1 MLVDNYIERKLPNG
15 MVPYAHQL
23 EAAQTAI
30 HQRKSLNA
38 FEVGLGKTLTA
49 ILVGRVYK
57 RTTDNDIVVVAP
69 ASLQENWRR
78 ELDGLLEAHICSAGK
93 IPLPGDFSGPFFL
106 IVDEAHYYQNILSKR
121 TKAILAL
128 SDASQGN
135 MLLTATPIRNY
146 PSNLFPLL
154 KAIDH
159 PVGQNYNRYLVR
171 YCNAKVAGSSNLMSL
186 HSQIQTSITTGSK
199 EDYLDLPSFT
209 RIMQKVKFWGIAQI
223 IFNKAIGEMRKEYK
237 LRVES
242 GQISNRGFHI
252 VILNHLRHAASMG
265 KAVQAVKIAEKA
277 LENDHN
283 VVIFTGFNSS
293 ARYIN
298 RWLGEHGTRLL
309 NGAVPKHKRQKL
321 VDDFQ
326 EDLADVFI
334 MTKAGSAGLNLQ
346 RGTVFISVD
355 RTWSPYDM
363 IQAEGRIHR
372 NGQHNK
378 CWSIWIQDEVI
389 DPYLDHMM
397 LRKYRV
403 AREVLYGTVDTMEG
417 LGDPGD
423 WARDLNNFIFDYKG
437 ERNGN

>member
-1 MLVDNYIERKLPNG
+1 MVIDRYIERKLPNG
-15 MVPYAHQL
+15 LIPYPHQL
-23 EAAQTAI
+23 EAAQVSI
-30 HQRKSLNA
+30 HQQRSLNA

-78 ELDGLLEAHICSAGK
+78 ELDGVLDARICSAGK
-93 IPLPGDFSGPFFL
+93 IPLPGDFPRPFFL
-106 IVDEAHYYQNILSKR
+106 IVDEAHYYQNIESKR
-121 TKAILAL
+121 TKAMIALA
-128 SDASQGN
+128 SASQGN

-154 KAIDH
+154 RIIGH
-159 PVGQNYNRYLVR
+159 PLGYDYVR
-171 YCNAKVAGSSNLMSL
+171 FVSKYCGGKIAGSSNLINL
-186 HSQIQTSITTGSK
+186 HSRIQTSVTTGSK
-199 EDYLDLPSFT
+199 EDYLDLPTFT
-209 RIMQKVKFWGIAQI
+209 RIMKKVKFYGMAQI
-223 IFNKAIGEMRKEYK
+223 IFNKAIREMRAEYK
-237 LRVES
+237 ARVKS

-252 VILNHLRHAASMG
+252 VILNHLRHAASMS
-265 KAVQAVKIAEKA
+265 KAVHAVKIAEKA
-277 LENDHN
+277 LEHDHN

-298 RWLGEHGTRLL
+298 RWLSEHGTRLL
-309 NGAVPKHKRQKL
+309 NGAVPKHKRQRL

-326 EDLADVFI
+326 EDIADVFI

-372 NGQHNK
+372 NGQNNK
-378 CWSIWIQDEVI
+378 CYSIWIQDEVI

-403 AREVLYGTVDTMEG
+403 AREVLYGTIDTMDG
-417 LGDPGD
+417 IGDPGS

-437 ERNGN
+437 